1 MVVYDDALVVLGV
14 VLQID
19 LDVVTSLSSR
29 F

>member
-19 LDVVTSLSSR
+19 LDVAASLSSR